1 MGSVQGAFPIV
12 VFVVVFLSAVVAIAG
27 FASRSKAYDEIG
39 KGGFSIDRSTEVPT
53 TAAIRDVE
61 IRQMLEAANARRV
74 RRGLEPLD
82 LEEELAR
89 LERASADPA
98 LEAEVR
104 SLVVARNE
112 RRARKGLEPL
122 DVEAEVRRQLEAL
135 R

>member
-1 MGSVQGAFPIV
+1 VQGAFPIV
-12 VFVVVFLSAVVAIAG
+12 IFAVVFLSAVIAIAG

-39 KGGFSIDRSTEVPT
+39 KGGFSIDRSEPVKT
-53 TAAIRDVE
+53 TSAVRDVE
-61 IRQMLEAANARRV
+61 IRQMLEASNARRV

-89 LERASADPA
+89 LTRASVDPA

-122 DVEAEVRRQLEAL
+122 DVEAEVRRQLESL